1 MTAPFPKT
9 MDFAGFNA
17 PSRIEAEIY
26 DLVVAEGEVP
36 GEINGAWYR
45 CIPDPQYPPM
55 LGEDTFLSGDGM
67 VSRVWFENGHVDY
80 RQRYVMTE
88 RLKAERKARRG
99 LHGKYRN
106 PFTDD
111 PGVRVEDPVKLAVSR
126 TAANTT
132 PIWHGGRLLALK
144 EDGRAHELHP
154 ETLETLGVFDFA
166 GKLRSATMTAHTR
179 YDPETG
185 ELHFYGYQADG
196 LASKTVSYCVADRDG
211 NLIREEW
218 FEGPY
223 SSLMHDF
230 AVTKEH
236 VIFPFFPLTA
246 DLDRLKAGG
255 HMFAFDPSKPTWFG
269 VMRRDGSVKDM
280 RWFKYDGPACSFH
293 FMNAFTEGDKVF
305 VDFGRS
311 IGPPFPFM
319 LEASGLPVGPS
330 RSAYVRW
337 ELDLAQNSDAVK
349 ETEIGPPGDF
359 PRVADKDFMRDYEI
373 AYYQRFDPEQ
383 GPPNIVGPVGPGFNT
398 ISRLNVKTGDL
409 RSFGFGPHRTIQ
421 EHVHIPSQQAG
432 HEGWLAFVVDLH
444 ETMGSE
450 IWVMAAEHPEDGPV
464 ARIEM
469 PMRLRCQVH
478 GNWVPAEAF

>member
-1 MTAPFPKT
+1 
-9 MDFAGFNA
+9 MDYAGFNA
-17 PSRIEAEIY
+17 PSRIEADIY
-26 DLVVAEGEVP
+26 DLVVAEGEIP
-36 GEINGAWYR
+36 TEINGAWFR
-45 CIPDPQYPPM
+45 SIPDPQYPPM
-55 LGEDTFLSGDGM
+55 LGDDTFLSGDGM
-67 VSRVWFENGHVDY
+67 VARVWFENGHCDY
-80 RQRYVMTE
+80 RQRYIMTD

-111 PGVRVEDPVKLAVSR
+111 PSVAGLNR
-126 TAANTT
+126 TASNTT

-154 ETLETLGVFDFA
+154 ETLETIGAFDFG
-166 GKLRSATMTAHTR
+166 GKLRSQTMTAHTR

-196 LASKTVSYCVADRDG
+196 LASKQVAYCVADKDG
-211 NLIREEW
+211 ELIHEEW

-230 AVTKEH
+230 MVTREH

-246 DLDRLKAGG
+246 DLERMKAGG
-255 HMFAFDPSKPTWFG
+255 HMFAFDPAKPTFFG
-269 VMRRDGSVKDM
+269 VMRRGGSVKDM
-280 RWFKYDGPACSFH
+280 RWFRYDDPAVSFH
-293 FMNAFTEGDKVF
+293 FMNGFSEGDKVF

-311 IGPPFPFM
+311 LAPPFPFM
-319 LEASGLPVGPS
+319 LEASGMKPGPS

-337 ELDLAQNSDAVK
+337 ELDLAANSDAVK
-349 ETEIGPPGDF
+349 ETDLGPPGDM
-359 PRVADKDFMRDYEI
+359 PRVADKDVMRDYEI
-373 AYYQRFDPEQ
+373 GYYQRFDPEQ

-398 ISRLNVKTGDL
+398 ISRINVKTGEL
-409 RSFGFGPHRTIQ
+409 RSFGFGPRRTLQ
-421 EHVHIPSQQAG
+421 EHIHIPSKQQG
-432 HEGWLAFVVDLH
+432 HEGYLAFVVDLH

-450 IWVMAAEHPEDGPV
+450 IWLMLAERPQDGPI
-464 ARIEM
+464 ARIEV

-478 GNWVPAEAF
+478 GNWVAAESL

>member
-9 MDFAGFNA
+9 MDYDGFNA
-17 PSRIEAEIY
+17 PCRIEADIY
-26 DLVVAEGEVP
+26 DLVVAEGAIP
-36 GEINGAWYR
+36 AEINGAWYR

-55 LGEDTFLSGDGM
+55 LGEDTYLSGDGM
-67 VSRVWFENGHVDY
+67 VGRLWFENGHADY

-88 RLKAERKARRG
+88 RLKAERKARRS

-106 PFTDD
+106 PWTDD
-111 PGVRVEDPVKLAVSR
+111 ASVFSDDPIRLGVAR
-126 TAANTT
+126 TVANTT

-144 EDGRAHELHP
+144 EDGRAHELDP
-154 ETLETLGVFDFA
+154 VTLETKGVFDFA

-179 YDPETG
+179 YDPDTG

-196 LASKTVSYCVADRDG
+196 VASNTVSYCVADRDG

-246 DLDRLKAGG
+246 DLERLKAGG
-255 HMFAFDPSKPTWFG
+255 HMFAFDPNAPTYFG

-311 IGPPFPFM
+311 LAPPFPFM
-319 LEASGLPVGPS
+319 LETSGLPVGPS

-337 ELDLAQNSDAVK
+337 ELDLSANSDAVK
-349 ETEIGPPGDF
+349 ETVIGPPGDF
-359 PRVADKDFMRDYEI
+359 PRTADKDFMRDYEI

-383 GPPNIVGPVGPGFNT
+383 GPPNTVGPVGPGFNT
-398 ISRLNVKTGDL
+398 ISRINVKTGEL
-409 RSFGFGPHRTIQ
+409 RSFGFGPKRTIQ
-421 EHVHIPSQQAG
+421 EHIHIPSKQAG

-464 ARIEM
+464 ARIAM

-478 GNWVPAEAF
+478 GNWVGAENF